1 MESDSISWT
10 HINSTKFAKKK
21 SDRRTVPLMIHLE
34 GQSPLVF
41 FFSGTGVLCFEMG
54 WRKREQ
60 ETEEEENKLMTTLN
74 WESKWLIVF
83 DVLYVYVCVRPCS
96 TDNSV
101 GLGKYFRWKVEG
113 WTTLTSPPLPNAAA
127 YNRRIRCFIVCD
139 SFFFICFNFNAS

>member
-21 SDRRTVPLMIHLE
+21 LDRRTVPLMIHLE
-34 GQSPLVF
+34 GQSPLF
-41 FFSGTGVLCFEMG
+41 FFSRHRSPLFRDGLKKKRTGNRRGGEQINDNAELGIKMIDSIRCF
-54 WRKREQ
+54 
-60 ETEEEENKLMTTLN
+60 
-74 WESKWLIVF
+74 ICIC
-83 DVLYVYVCVRPCS
+83 VCVWPCS